1 MEREGRAVGA
11 ASGELVT
18 IGEFSRLSRL
28 SAKALRRYDEL
39 GLLRPA
45 LVDPVNGYRYYD
57 PAQAERA
64 RLVAWLRRIGMPLSR
79 IARVVALDAGA
90 AAVEI
95 RAYWARV
102 EAETAARRDLAVY
115 LVDHLAA
122 EGRAMAAIS
131 DGTGST
137 GGHGAP
143 GGARGAG
150 GTAGRPGAPG
160 GLSEPVR
167 PGAASG
173 GPGAVPLVIRCAAL
187 TDTGAVRTENQ
198 DAAFAGPRLLAVA
211 DGFGERGAEASAA
224 AIEALKPSARGVGE
238 SGLSAADLL
247 NALEDTADSVS
258 RAVREAVT
266 PGGAPGGADPDSS
279 GTTLTAMLWTGSRL
293 GLVHIGDSRAYLLR
307 GGGLYRI
314 THDHSLVQAMIDD
327 GSLSPEEAASHP
339 ERALLLKAL
348 VGADRSAPT
357 AVAARPDIRLREV
370 RAGDRYLLCS
380 DGLSAVVDEAG
391 LRAAVIAAETPEDAV
406 RRLVGLAHEAGG
418 PDNVACVVA
427 DVAVAD
433 AAAGDGGAGDVRAGD
448 AAAEDVAGEV

>member
-1 MEREGRAVGA
+1 MAGG
-11 ASGELVT
+11 G
-18 IGEFSRLSRL
+18 FCRL
-28 SAKALRRYDEL
+28 
-39 GLLRPA
+39 P
-45 LVDPVNGYRYYD
+45 NGT
-57 PAQAERA
+57 
-64 RLVAWLRRIGMPLSR
+64 V
-79 IARVVALDAGA
+79 VVALTLTRPADGSGPYGGTGTAPGA
-90 AAVEI
+90 PVRVLVHAAN
-95 RAYWARV
+95 RARALTRL
-102 EAETAARRDLAVY
+102 RNLGLRAVY
-115 LVDHLAA
+115 LRGNDRPPTPDEVTAVLHHP
-122 EGRAMAAIS
+122 
-131 DGTGST
+131 DGLLWR
-137 GGHGAP
+137 GAP
-143 GGARGAG
+143 PEGPAAG
-150 GTAGRPGAPG
+150 GPGGPGAPG
-160 GLSEPVR
+160 GRRGAVR
-167 PGAASG
+167 PGAAAG
-173 GPGAVPLVIRCAAL
+173 GPEVVPLVIRCAAL

-247 NALEDTADSVS
+247 NTLEDTADSVS
-258 RAVREAVT
+258 RAVREAV
-266 PGGAPGGADPDSS
+266 APGAAPDGS

-348 VGADRSAPT
+348 VGAGRSAPT

-391 LRAAVIAAETPEDAV
+391 LREAVIAAETPEDAV

-427 DVAVAD
+427 DVVTDVVVAD
-433 AAAGDGGAGDVRAGD
+433 AAAGHVS
-448 AAAEDVAGEV
+448 AEDVAAEA